1 MNQTSPLSEAAA
13 NALAGPLTGKVALVT
28 GGSRSIGAA
37 IAIRLAA
44 DGAAV
49 ALTYNGSPDKAAA
62 VVADIQ
68 AAGGRALAIA
78 ADAGSPEAVRAAVK
92 KVVETFGSIDILVNN
107 AGIALGGPIEE
118 ISFDD
123 YQRMIAVNVTGVF
136 VATQEAV
143 RHMTAGGRIIH
154 IGSSMVR
161 YAAFPT
167 ASLYTLTKGAVAGFN
182 RSLVRDLGPKG
193 ITVNTVHPGPTDTD
207 MNPDGGPVS
216 KIVGPGMAIGRY
228 GKAHEIASVVAYLA
242 SPEAAFVTGADIVA
256 DGGFTA

>member
-1 MNQTSPLSEAAA
+1 MNQASPLSETAAKT
-13 NALAGPLTGKVALVT
+13 LASPLAGKVALVT

-37 IAIRLAA
+37 IAARLAA

-49 ALTYNGSPDKAAA
+49 AVTYNGSPEKAAA
-62 VVADIQ
+62 VVAGIQ
-68 AAGGRALAIA
+68 AKGGRALAIA
-78 ADAGSPEAVRAAVK
+78 ADAGSPEAVRAAVG

-143 RHMTAGGRIIH
+143 RHMTAGGRVIH

-228 GKAHEIASVVAYLA
+228 GKAHEVASVVAYLA

>member
-1 MNQTSPLSEAAA
+1 MTSPIPSR
-13 NALAGPLTGKVALVT
+13 NPIHGPLAGKVALVT

-37 IAIRLAA
+37 IARRLAA

-49 ALTYNGSPDKAAA
+49 ALTYSSSPDKAMQL
-62 VVADIQ
+62 VDEISS
-68 AAGGRALAIA
+68 AGGRALAIK
-78 ADAGSPEAVRAAVK
+78 ADAGNPDAVRAAVHRT
-92 KVVETFGSIDILVNN
+92 VEAFGAIDILVNN
-107 AGIALGGPIEE
+107 AGLGLGGPIDE
-118 ISFDD
+118 ISFET
-123 YQRMIAVNVTGVF
+123 YERMIAVNVTGVF

-143 RHMTAGGRIIH
+143 RHMKAGGRIVH
-154 IGSSMVR
+154 IGSSMTR

-167 ASLYTLTKGAVAGFN
+167 ASLYTLTKGAVTGFN
-182 RSLVRDLGPKG
+182 RSLVRDLGPRG

-228 GKAHEIASVVAYLA
+228 GKPHEIASVVAFLA
-242 SPEAAFVTGADIVA
+242 GPEAAFVTGADIVA

>member
-1 MNQTSPLSEAAA
+1 MSETTKS
-13 NALAGPLTGKVALVT
+13 LAGKAALVT

-37 IAIRLAA
+37 VAKRLAK

-49 ALTYNGSPDKAAA
+49 AITYHGSPDKAAA
-62 VVADIQ
+62 VVAEIET
-68 AAGGRALAIA
+68 AGGRAVAIK
-78 ADAGSPEAVRAAVK
+78 ADAGDAAAVRAAVA
-92 KVVETFGSIDILVNN
+92 ETVKLFGSVDILVNN
-107 AGIALGGPIEE
+107 AGIALGGPIDE
-118 ISFDD
+118 ITEAD
-123 YQRMIAVNVTGVF
+123 YARMIAGNVTGVF

-143 RHMTAGGRIIH
+143 RSMKPGGRIIH

-182 RSLVRDLGPKG
+182 RSLVRDLGPRG

-228 GKAHEIASVVAYLA
+228 GRPEEIASVVAYLA

>member
-1 MNQTSPLSEAAA
+1 MTENRKTLE
-13 NALAGPLTGKVALVT
+13 GKVALVT

-37 IAIRLAA
+37 VAKRLAS

-49 ALTYNGSPDKAAA
+49 AITYHGSPEKAAT
-62 VVADIQ
+62 VVSEIE
-68 AAGGRALAIA
+68 AAGGRALAIR
-78 ADAGSPEAVRAAVK
+78 ADAGDAGAVRAAVSEVAK
-92 KVVETFGSIDILVNN
+92 ALGSVDILVNN
-107 AGIALGGPIEE
+107 AGIALGGPIDE
-118 ISFDD
+118 ITEAD
-123 YQRMIAVNVTGVF
+123 YNRMIAVNVTGVF

-143 RHMTAGGRIIH
+143 RRMKPGGRIIH

-167 ASLYTLTKGAVAGFN
+167 ASLYTPTKGAVAGFN
-182 RSLVRDLGPKG
+182 RSLVRDLGPRG

-228 GKAHEIASVVAYLA
+228 GKPDEIASVVSYLA

>member
-1 MNQTSPLSEAAA
+1 MTENKKPLE
-13 NALAGPLTGKVALVT
+13 GKVALVT

-37 IAIRLAA
+37 VAKRLAT

-49 ALTYNGSPDKAAA
+49 AITYHGSPDKAAA
-62 VVADIQ
+62 VVEAIE
-68 AAGGRALAIA
+68 AAGGRAVAIR
-78 ADAGSPEAVRAAVK
+78 ADAGDAGAVRAAVN
-92 KVVETFGSIDILVNN
+92 ETAETLGAVDILVNN
-107 AGIALGGPIEE
+107 AGIALGGPIDE
-118 ISFDD
+118 ITDAD
-123 YQRMIAVNVTGVF
+123 YNRMIAVNVTGVF

-143 RHMTAGGRIIH
+143 RKMKPGGRVIH

-182 RSLVRDLGPKG
+182 RSLVRDLGPRG

-228 GKAHEIASVVAYLA
+228 GKPEEIASVVSYLA

>member
-1 MNQTSPLSEAAA
+1 MSSSTSPL
-13 NALAGPLTGKVALVT
+13 NGKTALVT

-37 IAIRLAA
+37 IAKRLAA

-49 ALTYNGSPDKAAA
+49 AITYSASKGKADE
-62 VVADIQ
+62 VVREIE

-78 ADAGSPEAVRAAVK
+78 ADAGDAAAVRAAVAAT
-92 KVVETFGSIDILVNN
+92 VEVFGGIDILVNN
-107 AGIALGGPIEE
+107 AGLGLGGPIEDIAFE
-118 ISFDD
+118 T
-123 YQRMIAVNVTGVF
+123 YQRMVAVNVTGVF

-143 RHMTAGGRIIH
+143 RHMKAGGRIVH
-154 IGSSMVR
+154 IGSSMTR
-161 YAAFPT
+161 YAAFPG
-167 ASLYTLTKGAVAGFN
+167 ASLYTLTKGAVTGFN
-182 RSLVRDLGPKG
+182 RSLVRDLGPRG

-216 KIVGPGMAIGRY
+216 KIVGPGMAVGRY
-228 GKAHEIASVVAYLA
+228 GKAQEIAAVVAFRA

>member
-1 MNQTSPLSEAAA
+1 MANQTTPQLP
-13 NALAGPLTGKVALVT
+13 LAGKTALVT

-37 IAIRLAA
+37 IARRLAA

-49 ALTYNGSPDKAAA
+49 AITYSASPDKAAE
-62 VVADIQ
+62 VVGEIE

-78 ADAGSPEAVRAAVK
+78 ADAGDPAAVRSAVARA
-92 KVVETFGSIDILVNN
+92 VEAFGGLDILVNN
-107 AGIALGGPIEE
+107 AGLALGGAIEDIAFE
-118 ISFDD
+118 D
-123 YQRMIAVNVTGVF
+123 YERMLAVNVTGVF

-143 RHMTAGGRIIH
+143 RHMEAGGRVIH
-154 IGSSMVR
+154 IGSSMTR
-161 YAAFPT
+161 YAAFPG
-167 ASLYTLTKGAVAGFN
+167 ASLYTLTKGAVTGFN
-182 RSLVRDLGPKG
+182 RSLVRDLGPRG

-228 GKAHEIASVVAYLA
+228 GQPGEIASVVAFLA
-242 SPEAAFVTGADIVA
+242 GPEAAFVTGADIVA

>member
-1 MNQTSPLSEAAA
+1 MSNQATSQLP
-13 NALAGPLTGKVALVT
+13 LAGKTALVT

-37 IAIRLAA
+37 IARRLAA

-49 ALTYNGSPDKAAA
+49 ALTYSASPDKAAE
-62 VVADIQ
+62 VVRGIE

-78 ADAGSPEAVRAAVK
+78 ADAGDPAAVRAAVAHT
-92 KVVETFGSIDILVNN
+92 VEAFGGLDILVNN
-107 AGIALGGPIEE
+107 AGLALGGAIEDIAFE
-118 ISFDD
+118 D
-123 YQRMIAVNVTGVF
+123 YERMLAVNVTGVF

-143 RHMTAGGRIIH
+143 RHMQAGGRVIH
-154 IGSSMVR
+154 IGSSMTR
-161 YAAFPT
+161 YAAFPG
-167 ASLYTLTKGAVAGFN
+167 ASLYTLTKGAITGFN

-216 KIVGPGMAIGRY
+216 RIVGPGMAVGRY
-228 GKAHEIASVVAYLA
+228 GQPGEIASVVAFLA
-242 SPEAAFVTGADIVA
+242 GPEAAFVTGADIVA

>member
-1 MNQTSPLSEAAA
+1 MTSITHR
-13 NALAGPLTGKVALVT
+13 LTGQTALVT

-37 IAIRLAA
+37 IAKRLAA

-49 ALTYNGSPDKAAA
+49 AITYSASPDKAAA
-62 VVADIQ
+62 VVAEIE
-68 AAGGRALAIA
+68 AAGGRAIAIQ
-78 ADAGSPEAVRAAVK
+78 ADAGDPAAVRAAVAK
-92 KVVETFGSIDILVNN
+92 TEETFGSLDILVNN
-107 AGIALGGPIEE
+107 AGIALGGPIDE
-118 ISFDD
+118 IKFED
-123 YQRMIAVNVTGVF
+123 YERMIAVNVTGVF
-136 VATQEAV
+136 VATQEAA
-143 RHMTAGGRIIH
+143 RRMKPGGRIVH
-154 IGSSMVR
+154 IGSSMTR

-228 GKAHEIASVVAYLA
+228 GKDYEVASVVAYLA